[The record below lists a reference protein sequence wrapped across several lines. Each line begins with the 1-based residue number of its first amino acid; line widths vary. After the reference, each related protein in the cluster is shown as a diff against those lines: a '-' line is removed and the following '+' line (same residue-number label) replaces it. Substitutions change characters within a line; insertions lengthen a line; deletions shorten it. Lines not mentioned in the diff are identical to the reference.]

1 MVLVLPTA
9 ATITT
14 VLLKQRGLRNTAVR
28 GIRPNDPTR
37 CRFMGTALTLRY
49 LPLREDLADRQSL
62 ANAEALMHRVM
73 DRIRPD
79 TAVVIDAMA
88 REDCGILGEM
98 LVTRMKV
105 LGAAGIVC
113 DGGMRDLTEIRSTG
127 LPLFCRIGAPPPS
140 IVGLMLTDIDIPVS
154 CGGVTVF
161 PGDTV
166 VGDEDGVSICPAEYA
181 AEVVPAAVE
190 QDRVE
195 RYVRLRVE
203 AGEPMPGLYPPGEA
217 ALQAYRAWVAAGE
230 PRLDG

>member
-1 MVLVLPTA
+1 MTILPTA

-14 VLLKQRGLRNTAVR
+14 VLLKQHGLRNTAIR
-28 GIRPNDPTR
+28 GIRPNDPAR
-37 CRFMGTALTLRY
+37 CRFLGTALTLRY

-62 ANAEALMHRVM
+62 SNADALMHRVM
-73 DRIRPD
+73 DRIRPG
-79 TAVVIDAMA
+79 TAVVIDAMG

-113 DGGMRDLTEIRSTG
+113 DGGMRDLAEIRSTG
-127 LPLFCRIGAPPPS
+127 LPMFCRIGAPPPS
-140 IVGLMLTDIDIPVS
+140 FVGLMLQDIDIPVS

-166 VGDEDGVSICPAEYA
+166 VGDEDGVSICPREHA
-181 AEVVPAAVE
+181 AAVVPAAIE

-195 RYVRLRVE
+195 RYVRMRVE
-203 AGEPMPGLYPPGEA
+203 KGEALPGLYPPGEA
-217 ALQAYRAWVAAGE
+217 TMAAYRAWVAGGE
-230 PRLDG
+230 VPF